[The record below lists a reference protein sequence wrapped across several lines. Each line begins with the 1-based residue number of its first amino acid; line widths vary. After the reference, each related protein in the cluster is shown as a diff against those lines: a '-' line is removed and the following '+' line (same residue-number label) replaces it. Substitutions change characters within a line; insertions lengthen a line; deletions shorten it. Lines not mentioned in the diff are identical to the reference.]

1 MDSTT
6 KNNRRRFLKRSAG
19 FLAAA
24 PFLNLNAYS
33 LSPYSNKKYSREV
46 LDIVNE
52 SLVIDMLGLLDMTKF
67 FTGMATRKD
76 PFKFSEAELL
86 KIKKSGINVF
96 HHAVGIGGKGVK
108 QNVLT
113 YLGALNGLAAE
124 HPDHI
129 LRIDS
134 AEDFDRVMEEK
145 KIGLMLGIQNSDHF
159 EEPADVNTC
168 YILGQRVSQLTY
180 NTQNLIG
187 SGSTDRVDG
196 GVSDFGESIIK
207 AMNKVG
213 MAVDVSHCGDQTTL
227 DAFEISDQPV
237 LITHS
242 NCRSLVGNHPR
253 CKTDDAIKKMARQG
267 GVMGITAVRNFVKAD
282 EPTTL
287 EDYINHIQHVVN
299 LTSIDH
305 VGIGTDAD
313 LNGYDDLPG
322 PIYESL
328 KAGYKSSYGFR
339 EKIDIEG
346 MDHPQKMYDLCEGLL
361 KRGYGADNIKQI
373 FGSNFKRVLSDI
385 WI

>member
-1 MDSTT
+1 MDFTTSTS
-6 KNNRRRFLKRSAG
+6 RRRFLKRSAG
-19 FLAAA
+19 LVAAA

-33 LSPYSNKKYSREV
+33 LSPYSNRTYSREV
-46 LDIVNE
+46 LDIVKE

-67 FTGMATRKD
+67 FMGTATGKD
-76 PFKFSEAELL
+76 PFAFSEEELL
-86 KIKKSGINVF
+86 AIKKSGINVF
-96 HHAVGIGGKGVK
+96 HHAVGLGGKDVK
-108 QNVLT
+108 ENVLT
-113 YLGALNGLAAE
+113 YLGALNGLAAQY
-124 HPDHI
+124 PDHV

-134 AEDFDRVMEEK
+134 AEDFERVMAEK
-145 KIGLMLGIQNSDHF
+145 KIGVMLGIQNSDHF
-159 EEPADVNTC
+159 EEVADVKTC
-168 YILGQRVSQLTY
+168 YMLGQRVSQLTY

-207 AMNKVG
+207 AMNETG
-213 MAVDVSHCGDQTTL
+213 MVVDVSHCGDQTTL

-253 CKTDDAIKKMARQG
+253 CKTDEAIKKMAKQG

-287 EDYINHIQHVVN
+287 DHYIDHIQHVVK
-299 LTSIDH
+299 LTSLDH

-322 PIYESL
+322 PIYKSL

-361 KRGYGADNIKQI
+361 KRGYNADNIKQI
-373 FGSNFKRVLSDI
+373 FGTNFKRVLSDI

>member
-6 KNNRRRFLKRSAG
+6 TNGRRGFLKRSAG
-19 FLAAA
+19 FIAAA

-33 LSPYSNKKYSREV
+33 LSPYNNRTYSREV
-46 LDIVNE
+46 LDIVKE
-52 SLVIDMLGLLDMTKF
+52 SLIIDMLGLLDMTKF
-67 FTGMATRKD
+67 FMGTAMKKD
-76 PFKFSEAELL
+76 PFDFSEKELL
-86 KIKKSGINVF
+86 AIKKSGINVF
-96 HHAVGIGGKGVK
+96 HHAVGLGGKGVK
-108 QNVLT
+108 ENALT

-134 AEDFDRVMEEK
+134 AEDFDRVMAEN
-145 KIGLMLGIQNSDHF
+145 KIGVMLGIQNADHF
-159 EEPADVNTC
+159 EEPEDVNTC
-168 YILGQRVSQLTY
+168 YLLGQRVSQLTY

-196 GVSDFGESIIK
+196 GVSDFGERIIK
-207 AMNKVG
+207 KMNEVG

-242 NCRSLVGNHPR
+242 NCRSLAGNHPR
-253 CKTDDAIKKMARQG
+253 CKTDDAIKKMAKQG

-287 EDYINHIQHVVN
+287 DHYIDHIQHVVK
-299 LTSIDH
+299 LTSLDH

-313 LNGYDDLPG
+313 LSGYDDLPG
-322 PIYESL
+322 PIYKAL

-361 KRGYGADNIKQI
+361 KRGYNADNIKQI
-373 FGSNFKRVLSDI
+373 FGTNF
-385 WI
+385 